1 MRVYLF
7 FCFFVVFFPGVIVST
22 QMSLNVAR
30 GLILTEMKNSS
41 ALFK

>member
-7 FCFFVVFFPGVIVST
+7 VCFFVFFPGVIVST
-22 QMSLNVAR
+22 QLSLNDAR
-30 GLILTEMKNSS
+30 GLILKEMKSFS